1 MIDIHQHLIY
11 GVDDGAP
18 DLETSLAM
26 AEEAAAEGIAHV
38 VCTPHASEQYPFNEE
53 LIRARYQELRERLR
67 DTLELSL
74 GCDFH
79 LSADN
84 IFDALANP
92 LRYSINGK
100 GYLMVEF
107 PNREIGSHFD
117 DALFK
122 LQAAGYTI
130 VVTHP
135 ERYPAVQV
143 DPEIL
148 ATWLRRGMLVQVT
161 SSSLYGR
168 FGSTAEALANELI
181 DRDWVHF
188 LATDG
193 HRVSWRPPHL
203 KKGYEYVKNRK
214 GEETARRLCITNPQA
229 AVEGALIP
237 EQPEPVGLQE
247 GIPLKF
253 DVSRFRHKSAAKTGP
268 NRARSN
274 GQSAQ
279 RRTGIRGLWDALVG
293 KN

>member
-26 AEEAAAEGIAHV
+26 AEEAVAEGITHV

-53 LIRARYQELRERLR
+53 IIIERYNELRERLAG
-67 DTLELSL
+67 TLELSL

-79 LSADN
+79 LSVDN
-84 IFDALANP
+84 IFAALKNP
-92 LRYSINGK
+92 LHYSINGK

-107 PNREIGSHFD
+107 PNQVIGTQFD
-117 DALFK
+117 EALFK

-135 ERYPAVQV
+135 ERYPAVQSR
-143 DPEIL
+143 PEML
-148 ATWLRRGMLVQVT
+148 ANWVRRGMLLQIT

-168 FGSTAEALANELI
+168 FGAAAEALSNELL

-193 HRVSWRPPHL
+193 HRVNWRPPHL
-203 KKGYEYVKNRK
+203 KKGYEYVRDRK
-214 GEETARRLCITNPQA
+214 GEETAQRLCISNPQA
-229 AVEGALIP
+229 AVEGALFP
-237 EQPEPVGLQE
+237 AQPEPVGLQE
-247 GIPLKF
+247 NVPLKF
-253 DVSRFRHKSAAKTGP
+253 DASRLRRKQTADGAG
-268 NRARSN
+268 SN
-274 GQSAQ
+274 GQASP
-279 RRTGIRGLWDALVG
+279 RTGIRGLWNALVG